1 MRFDVALSGLRL
13 LKSRT
18 QASLAIQDGA
28 ALLNGA
34 VVKPGHGVKPG
45 DRITLVDASGPRT
58 CEVLALPRA
67 SLSRAAARELVRE
80 ESGAWPGG
88 H

>member
-1 MRFDVALSGLRL
+1 MRFDLALYGLRFF
-13 LKSRT
+13 KSRS

-45 DRITLVDASGPRT
+45 DRITLVDQDGQRT

-67 SLSRAAARELVRE
+67 SLARAEARELVRE
-80 ESGAWPGG
+80 ISRE
-88 H
+88 